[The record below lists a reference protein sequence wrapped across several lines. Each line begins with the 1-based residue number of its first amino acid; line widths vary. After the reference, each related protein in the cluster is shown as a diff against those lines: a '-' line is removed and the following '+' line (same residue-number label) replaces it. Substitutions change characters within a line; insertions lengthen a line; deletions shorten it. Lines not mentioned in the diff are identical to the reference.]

1 MVQNYLKWS
10 KLLMLIWEPKISER
24 CFFWDTVY
32 FGLEGEESPLLKP
45 FRTKPSQKG
54 ASLNWRTLSCYLRVQ
69 VVNGDLDRR
78 RLTRMKNDKTKQQCQ
93 LPSCHTDRSEA
104 SQLSKFFDRYKCLTE
119 GKS

>member
-32 FGLEGEESPLLKP
+32 FGLEGEESPFLKP